1 MKSVLIAL
9 LLVVAVLLVT
19 AEPRRRGG
27 KGRPGGLRPGGPRP
41 GGRRP
46 GGPRPWQKK
55 FRECHRNCSDC
66 QEGACRACDDDFA
79 LKTITLRRFNK
90 TVSVCVPCGRR
101 LKMKNP
107 ALFLEQCV
115 TECPRNCTTCE
126 DGSCKICD
134 DGFFN
139 VETRLLQRKICVSC
153 GPRMKKNWPD
163 VYVKECS
170 QNGCGR
176 GCANCPEPGVCTE
189 CEEDLKL
196 FTPPGSNITRCIKN
210 CPPFYTLEKGSS
222 PPRCEVKQITKPNN
236 KCGKTCAACTEQ
248 GICTECLKPS
258 VLIKFGDRSMCRQ
271 RCPFHFRKFVDPKT
285 RATICEKLNK
295 QQRKGGRK
303 NLSDP
308 F

>member
-55 FRECHRNCSDC
+55 FLECHRNCSDC
-66 QEGACRACDDDFA
+66 QEGTCRACDDDFA

-107 ALFLEQCV
+107 ALFIEQCV
-115 TECPRNCTTCE
+115 T
-126 DGSCKICD
+126 
-134 DGFFN
+134 
-139 VETRLLQRKICVSC
+139 
-153 GPRMKKNWPD
+153 
-163 VYVKECS
+163 
-170 QNGCGR
+170 GCGR
-176 GCANCPEPGVCTE
+176 GCANCTEPGVCTE

-222 PPRCEVKQITKPNN
+222 PPRCEVKQIKKPNN

-285 RATICEKLNK
+285 RATICEKLDK